1 MLNIKAVIDEGSLY
15 LKEISDSPKLD
26 AQLLLCNV
34 LNIDRVSLFLSYEK
48 EIDELMKARFDA
60 LLERRRLQEPL
71 NYIIGKREF
80 YSNDFLVNH
89 DVLIPRPET
98 ELIIDVAKKYIDK
111 DVKNIIDIGTGSGV
125 IAITLKLIFPNIN
138 ITASDISEDALK
150 IAKRNAEIHKVKLDF
165 VISDALQNIQNNF
178 QMIVTNPPYVKSSF
192 IEDDLSLAYEPRR
205 ALDGGESGL
214 EVIKKILKE
223 AKEKIDTGGL
233 IIMEHGFDQDEDV
246 KSIAKKYNFDC
257 LCNIKDINDHP
268 RVSILKWN

>member
-34 LNIDRVSLFLSYEK
+34 LNIDRVSLFLRYEK

-111 DVKNIIDIGTGSGV
+111 DIKNIIDIGTGSGV

-214 EVIKKILKE
+214 EVIKKILEE
-223 AKEKIDTGGL
+223 AREKIDTGGL
-233 IIMEHGFDQDEDV
+233 IIMEHGFDQAEDV

>member
-1 MLNIKAVIDEGSLY
+1 MNIKAVIDEGSLY

-233 IIMEHGFDQDEDV
+233 IIMEHGFDQAEDV

>member
-1 MLNIKAVIDEGSLY
+1 LLNIKAVIDEGSLD

-34 LNIDRVSLFLSYEK
+34 LNIDRVSLFLRYEK

-111 DVKNIIDIGTGSGV
+111 DIKNIIDIGTGSGV

-233 IIMEHGFDQDEDV
+233 IIMEHGFDQAEDV

>member
-178 QMIVTNPPYVKSSF
+178 QMIVTNPPYVKSLF

-205 ALDGGESGL
+205 ALDGGKSGL

>member
-1 MLNIKAVIDEGSLY
+1 LNIKAVIDQGSLY

-34 LNIDRVSLFLSYEK
+34 LNIDRVSLFLRYEK

-111 DVKNIIDIGTGSGV
+111 DIKNIIDIGTGSGV

-233 IIMEHGFDQDEDV
+233 IIMEHGFDQAEDV

>member
-111 DVKNIIDIGTGSGV
+111 DIKNIIDIGTGSGV

-233 IIMEHGFDQDEDV
+233 IIMEHGFDQAEDV

>member
-1 MLNIKAVIDEGSLY
+1 LLNIKAVIDQGSLY

-111 DVKNIIDIGTGSGV
+111 DIKNIIDIGTGSGV

-192 IEDDLSLAYEPRR
+192 IEDDRSLAYEPRR

-233 IIMEHGFDQDEDV
+233 IIMEHGFDQAEDV

>member
-205 ALDGGESGL
+205 ALDGGKSGL

>member
-233 IIMEHGFDQDEDV
+233 IIMEHGFDQAEDV

>member
-34 LNIDRVSLFLSYEK
+34 LNIDRVSLFLRYEK

-111 DVKNIIDIGTGSGV
+111 DIKNIIDIGTGSGV

-178 QMIVTNPPYVKSSF
+178 QMIVTNPPYVKSLF

-205 ALDGGESGL
+205 ALDGGKSGL

-233 IIMEHGFDQDEDV
+233 IIMEHGFDQAEDV

>member
-1 MLNIKAVIDEGSLY
+1 LLNIKAVIDEGSLY

-34 LNIDRVSLFLSYEK
+34 LNIDRVSLFLRYEK

-111 DVKNIIDIGTGSGV
+111 DIKNIIDIGTGSGV

-233 IIMEHGFDQDEDV
+233 IIMEHGFDQAEDV

>member
-1 MLNIKAVIDEGSLY
+1 MNIKAVIDEGSLY

-111 DVKNIIDIGTGSGV
+111 DIKNIIDIGTGSGV

-233 IIMEHGFDQDEDV
+233 IIMEHGFDQAEDV

>member
-60 LLERRRLQEPL
+60 LLERRRLREPL

-80 YSNDFLVNH
+80 YSNNFLVNH

-165 VISDALQNIQNNF
+165 VLSDALQNIQNNF

-205 ALDGGESGL
+205 ALDGGKSGL

-233 IIMEHGFDQDEDV
+233 IIMEHGFDQAEDV

>member
-1 MLNIKAVIDEGSLY
+1 LNIKAVIDEGSLY

-80 YSNDFLVNH
+80 YSNDFMVNH

-111 DVKNIIDIGTGSGV
+111 NVKNIIDIGTGSGV

-165 VISDALQNIQNNF
+165 VLSDALQNIHSNF

-205 ALDGGESGL
+205 ALDGGKSGL

>member
-1 MLNIKAVIDEGSLY
+1 MLNIKAVIDEGSLD

-34 LNIDRVSLFLSYEK
+34 LNIDRVSLFLRYEK

-111 DVKNIIDIGTGSGV
+111 DIKNIIDIGTGSGV

-233 IIMEHGFDQDEDV
+233 IIMEHGFDQAEDV

>member
-1 MLNIKAVIDEGSLY
+1 MNIKAVIDEGSLY

-48 EIDELMKARFDA
+48 EIDDLMKARFDA
-60 LLERRRLQEPL
+60 LLERRRLREPL

-165 VISDALQNIQNNF
+165 VLSDALQNIQNNF

-205 ALDGGESGL
+205 ALDGGKSGL

-233 IIMEHGFDQDEDV
+233 IIMEHGFDQAEDV
-246 KSIAKKYNFDC
+246 KSIAKNYNFDC

>member
-165 VISDALQNIQNNF
+165 VLSDALQNIHSNF
-178 QMIVTNPPYVKSSF
+178 QMIVTNPPYVKSLF

-205 ALDGGESGL
+205 ALDGGKSGL

>member
-1 MLNIKAVIDEGSLY
+1 MLNIKAVINEGSLY

-48 EIDELMKARFDA
+48 EIDELMKAKFDA

-98 ELIIDVAKKYIDK
+98 ELIIDVAKKYINK

-125 IAITLKLIFPNIN
+125 IAITLKLIFSNIN

-214 EVIKKILKE
+214 EVIKKILEE

-233 IIMEHGFDQDEDV
+233 VIMEHGFDQAEDV

-268 RVSILKWN
+268 RVTILKWN

>member
-1 MLNIKAVIDEGSLY
+1 LLNIKAVIDEGSLY

-34 LNIDRVSLFLSYEK
+34 LNIDRVSLFLRYEK

-111 DVKNIIDIGTGSGV
+111 DIKNIIDIGTGSGV

-214 EVIKKILKE
+214 EVIKKILEE

-233 IIMEHGFDQDEDV
+233 IIMEHGFDQAEDV
-246 KSIAKKYNFDC
+246 KSIAKKYNFDY

>member
-1 MLNIKAVIDEGSLY
+1 LNIKAVIDEGSLY

-34 LNIDRVSLFLSYEK
+34 LNIDRVSLFLRYEK

-111 DVKNIIDIGTGSGV
+111 DIKNIIDIGTGSGV

-233 IIMEHGFDQDEDV
+233 IIMEHGFDQAEDV

>member
-1 MLNIKAVIDEGSLY
+1 MNIKAVIDEGSLY

-80 YSNDFLVNH
+80 YSNNFLVNH

-165 VISDALQNIQNNF
+165 VLSDALQNIQNNF

-205 ALDGGESGL
+205 ALDGGKSGL

-233 IIMEHGFDQDEDV
+233 IIMEHGFDQAEDV

>member
-1 MLNIKAVIDEGSLY
+1 LLNIKAVIDEGSLY

-34 LNIDRVSLFLSYEK
+34 LNIDRVSLFLRYEK

-111 DVKNIIDIGTGSGV
+111 DIKNIIDIGTGSGV

-214 EVIKKILKE
+214 EVIKKILEE
-223 AKEKIDTGGL
+223 AREKIDTGGL
-233 IIMEHGFDQDEDV
+233 IIMEHGFDQAEDV

>member
-26 AQLLLCNV
+26 AQLLLCKV

-178 QMIVTNPPYVKSSF
+178 QMIVTNPPYVKTSF

-233 IIMEHGFDQDEDV
+233 IIMEHGFDQAEDV

>member
-34 LNIDRVSLFLSYEK
+34 LNIDRVSLFLRYEK

-205 ALDGGESGL
+205 ALDGGKSGL

-233 IIMEHGFDQDEDV
+233 IIMEHGFDQAEDV

>member
-1 MLNIKAVIDEGSLY
+1 LLNIKAVIDEGSLY

-34 LNIDRVSLFLSYEK
+34 LNIDRVSLFLRYEK

-111 DVKNIIDIGTGSGV
+111 DIKNIIDIGTGSGV

-214 EVIKKILKE
+214 EVIKKILEE

-233 IIMEHGFDQDEDV
+233 IIMEHGFDQAEDV

>member
-1 MLNIKAVIDEGSLY
+1 MNIKAVIDEGSLY

-34 LNIDRVSLFLSYEK
+34 LNIDRVSLFLRYEK

-111 DVKNIIDIGTGSGV
+111 DIKNIIDIGTGSGV

-192 IEDDLSLAYEPRR
+192 IDDDLSLAYEPRR

-233 IIMEHGFDQDEDV
+233 IIMEHGFDQAEDV

>member
-48 EIDELMKARFDA
+48 EIDDLMKARFDA
-60 LLERRRLQEPL
+60 LLERRRLREPL

-165 VISDALQNIQNNF
+165 VLSDALQNIQNNF

-205 ALDGGESGL
+205 ALDGGKSGL

-233 IIMEHGFDQDEDV
+233 IIMEHGFDQAEDV
-246 KSIAKKYNFDC
+246 KSIAKNYNFDC

>member
-1 MLNIKAVIDEGSLY
+1 MNIKAVIDEGSLY

-34 LNIDRVSLFLSYEK
+34 LNIDRVSLFLRYEK

-165 VISDALQNIQNNF
+165 VLSDALQNIHSNF

-233 IIMEHGFDQDEDV
+233 IIMEHGFDQAEDV

>member
-1 MLNIKAVIDEGSLY
+1 MNIKAVIDEGSLY

-48 EIDELMKARFDA
+48 EIDEPMKARFDA

-138 ITASDISEDALK
+138 ITASDISEDVLK

-165 VISDALQNIQNNF
+165 VLSDALQNIHSNF

-233 IIMEHGFDQDEDV
+233 IIMEHGFDQAEDV

>member
-34 LNIDRVSLFLSYEK
+34 LNIDRVSLFLRYEK

-111 DVKNIIDIGTGSGV
+111 DIKNIIDIGTGSGV

-214 EVIKKILKE
+214 EVIKKILEE

-233 IIMEHGFDQDEDV
+233 IIMEHGFDQAEDV

>member
-1 MLNIKAVIDEGSLY
+1 MNIKAVIDEGSLY

-34 LNIDRVSLFLSYEK
+34 LNIDRVSLFLRYEK

-98 ELIIDVAKKYIDK
+98 ELIIDVAKKYIAK
-111 DVKNIIDIGTGSGV
+111 DIKNIIDIGTGSGV

-233 IIMEHGFDQDEDV
+233 IIMEHGFDQAEDV

>member
-1 MLNIKAVIDEGSLY
+1 MLNIKAVINEGSLY

-34 LNIDRVSLFLSYEK
+34 LNIDRVSLFLRYEK
-48 EIDELMKARFDA
+48 EIDELMKAKFDA

-98 ELIIDVAKKYIDK
+98 ELIIDVAKKYINK

-214 EVIKKILKE
+214 EVIKKILEE

-233 IIMEHGFDQDEDV
+233 VIMEHGFDQAEDV

-268 RVSILKWN
+268 RVTILKWN

>member
-1 MLNIKAVIDEGSLY
+1 LLNIKAVIDEGSLY

-34 LNIDRVSLFLSYEK
+34 LNIDRVSLFLRYEK

-111 DVKNIIDIGTGSGV
+111 DIKNIIDIGTGSGV

-138 ITASDISEDALK
+138 ITASDISEDVLK

-233 IIMEHGFDQDEDV
+233 IIMEHGFDQAEDV

>member
-150 IAKRNAEIHKVKLDF
+150 IAKRNAEMHKVKLDF
-165 VISDALQNIQNNF
+165 VISDAFQNIQNNF

-233 IIMEHGFDQDEDV
+233 IIMEHGFDQAEDV

>member
-1 MLNIKAVIDEGSLY
+1 LLNIKAVIDEGSLY

-34 LNIDRVSLFLSYEK
+34 LNIDRVSLFLRYEK

-214 EVIKKILKE
+214 EVIKKILEE

-233 IIMEHGFDQDEDV
+233 IIMEHGFDQAEDV

>member
-1 MLNIKAVIDEGSLY
+1 LLNIKAVIDEGSLY

-34 LNIDRVSLFLSYEK
+34 LNIDRVSLFLRYEK

-98 ELIIDVAKKYIDK
+98 ELIIDVAKKYIDR
-111 DVKNIIDIGTGSGV
+111 DIKNIIDIGTGSGV

-233 IIMEHGFDQDEDV
+233 IIMEHGFDQAEDV

>member
-34 LNIDRVSLFLSYEK
+34 LNIDRVSLFLRYEK

-165 VISDALQNIQNNF
+165 VLSDALQNIHSNF

-233 IIMEHGFDQDEDV
+233 IIMEHGFDQAEDV

>member
-1 MLNIKAVIDEGSLY
+1 LNIKAVIDEGSLY

-34 LNIDRVSLFLSYEK
+34 LNIDRVSLFLRYEK

-111 DVKNIIDIGTGSGV
+111 DIKNIIDIGTGSGV

-178 QMIVTNPPYVKSSF
+178 QMVVTNPPYVKSSF

-233 IIMEHGFDQDEDV
+233 IIMEHGFDQAEDV
-246 KSIAKKYNFDC
+246 KSIAKKYNFDG
-257 LCNIKDINDHP
+257 LCNIKDINGHP

>member
-1 MLNIKAVIDEGSLY
+1 LLNIKAVIDEGSLY

-34 LNIDRVSLFLSYEK
+34 LNIDRVSLFLRYEK

-111 DVKNIIDIGTGSGV
+111 DIKNIIDIGTGSGV

-178 QMIVTNPPYVKSSF
+178 QMIVKNPPYVKSSF

-233 IIMEHGFDQDEDV
+233 IIMEHGFDQAEDV